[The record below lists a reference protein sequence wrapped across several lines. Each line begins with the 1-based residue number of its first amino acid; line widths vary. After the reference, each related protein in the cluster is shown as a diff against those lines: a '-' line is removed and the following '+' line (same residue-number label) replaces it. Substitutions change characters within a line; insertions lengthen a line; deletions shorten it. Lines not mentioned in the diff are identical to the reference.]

1 MDIITPSIAELLGR
15 LLVLP
20 PEIVARGVG
29 YKGSTAAEL
38 AGAVFDVLTALDAKS
53 DDVFQLQD
61 LSQEAQPLQEFA
73 KNCPEWQRLVC
84 RPATPASTTP
94 IDGPILLKETT
105 HDPFE
110 ELPAQTE
117 GVDGNAKSAEPPAEL
132 PAEPKPRKRRTKKN
146 APAEPQPNSEANPE
160 PKEGQ
165 AEQSQ
170 SEQPTPAQPQPEQPK
185 PQPKAEP
192 PKPEDKTLIAMLGM
206 VKAGL
211 RNLWLHGPAGCGKTT
226 QAHALAEQWGV
237 PCYVLS
243 CSKDTDPCQIQGR
256 RYPEPEESTFTK
268 YYESP
273 AVLVL
278 DEFTAV
284 EADTAMLLNAA
295 LANGQFETS
304 TKRVARRHPD
314 CVIIATSNTLGLGGD
329 AIYNGNQRLDASTRD
344 RFACGFIE
352 VDYSKEYESRFDKDV
367 VAYANTLREII
378 KRCDLQQIC
387 STRSIINA
395 DALKK
400 VGLEWKPAMVSTWT
414 KEEKSLLPKE
424 PEHPAKKATQEGLGL

>member
-15 LLVLP
+15 LLVLS

-29 YKGSTAAEL
+29 YKGSKAAEL

-84 RPATPASTTP
+84 RPATPASATP
-94 IDGPILLKETT
+94 IDSPTLPKETT

-110 ELPAQTE
+110 ELPVQME
-117 GVDGNAKSAEPPAEL
+117 GPDGNAKSAEPPAE
-132 PAEPKPRKRRTKKN
+132 PAEPTEPKTRKRRTKKN
-146 APAEPQPNSEANPE
+146 APAEPQPTEQQSTPE
-160 PKEGQ
+160 PKEGRGQ
-165 AEQSQ
+165 P
-170 SEQPTPAQPQPEQPK
+170 EQPHPEQPK

-192 PKPEDKTLIAMLGM
+192 PKPEDQTLIAMLGM

-256 RYPEPEESTFTK
+256 RYPEPEEAAFAK
-268 YYESP
+268 FYECPSI
-273 AVLVL
+273 LVL
-278 DEFTAV
+278 DEFTSV

-424 PEHPAKKATQEGLGL
+424 PEPPAKKATQEGLGL